1 MSLGCLANFLALKVI
16 YYETLSWQKKI
27 LSFLKYSFMMV
38 KVKPTKK
45 KLKCCNS
52 YDLKTPTEICCHKIL
67 HLCSFEFAVFDLPT

>member
-1 MSLGCLANFLALKVI
+1 
-16 YYETLSWQKKI
+16 
-27 LSFLKYSFMMV
+27 MV
-38 KVKPTKK
+38 KVKQTKK